1 MAILRIRNWERYQ
14 HYKNRNPL
22 WVKLYAT
29 DLMMSAD
36 WIQWGDASRV
46 LAIASIALA
55 CRYQGSDGNG
65 RGSFEVP
72 TLEYVKASCNLNQLP
87 DFKPLVDSKFLLV
100 IEDDSKLLAELY
112 QDASNLL
119 DRVEES
125 REEESR
131 EEERGRPVSDRSVT
145 SQRPDIVSPPAPAP
159 AQEKEGKKKQSVF
172 KPPTLA
178 EVEEYIKEKPLRV
191 VAEKFI
197 DFYESK
203 GWMVGKNKMKDWKA
217 ACRMSAD
224 WDSMLQ
230 AWTAKHGGGGTSV
243 RPEHEKYN
251 RKLRRNRPKSGSSGG
266 EAETQK
272 DDLGDLPFT

>member
-1 MAILRIRNWERYQ
+1 MENINIEPTKKSLEVECTPGYFKLSGNSIL
-14 HYKNRNPL
+14 
-22 WVKLYAT
+22 
-29 DLMMSAD
+29 
-36 WIQWGDASRV
+36 
-46 LAIASIALA
+46 
-55 CRYQGSDGNG
+55 SDP
-65 RGSFEVP
+65 RKF
-72 TLEYVKASCNLNQLP
+72 
-87 DFKPLVDSKFLLV
+87 FKP
-100 IEDDSKLLAELY
+100 I
-112 QDASNLL
+112 
-119 DRVEES
+119 VEW
-125 REEESR
+125 
-131 EEERGRPVSDRSVT
+131 
-145 SQRPDIVSPPAPAP
+145 
-159 AQEKEGKKKQSVF
+159 
-172 KPPTLA
+172 
-178 EVEEYIKEKPLRV
+178 VEEYIKEKPLRV

-272 DDLGDLPFT
+272 DDLGELQPPE